1 VTGWLLDTNILS
13 ELRRP
18 KPEKNVVA
26 FVEGQALDLLYVST
40 VTLAEIRFGIELVGD
55 ATRRAELNDWL
66 THKLRP
72 MFEQRILNVSED
84 VLFKWRMVEAGRK
97 AGHIYSQPD
106 LFIAATALHH
116 GLISHSESLE
126 LVSRMLGV
134 ADWNTLSALLQADH
148 RPAASPLAVDPV
160 ARERTQAARYPAL
173 PIRDFVPFPTQV
185 FPLLISREKTKAAL
199 DQAFKGRWEVVLA
212 IQKDARVDEPGPQD
226 VHQIGLLAQLVEHEE
241 REDGA
246 LRVVMEARRR
256 VAIHRF
262 VGETDGYQAEVGD
275 AGEEPTGEAIELV
288 ERTLKR
294 FERYAAANDIRMAK
308 GWPSP
313 EQARDPG
320 RIADVIAMHTVM
332 WLKERQDLLATLD
345 PVARLQRIHAL
356 LASSALPF
364 SSAFEATRRRALASA
379 TQRNH
384 RYATLEHLLLALIDD
399 ADAAAVLRACNAD
412 LAALKADLLGFLGTE
427 RENLRVEPGAEA
439 RPSPA
444 FRRAAHRAQLQAQE
458 LCRSAVT
465 GVDVLLGLFPETLSP
480 AARLLDK
487 QGVSPAQ
494 AADVAAHSG
503 DTGG

>member
-1 VTGWLLDTNILS
+1 VN
-13 ELRRP
+13 
-18 KPEKNVVA
+18 
-26 FVEGQALDLLYVST
+26 
-40 VTLAEIRFGIELVGD
+40 
-55 ATRRAELNDWL
+55 
-66 THKLRP
+66 
-72 MFEQRILNVSED
+72 
-84 VLFKWRMVEAGRK
+84 
-97 AGHIYSQPD
+97 
-106 LFIAATALHH
+106 
-116 GLISHSESLE
+116 
-126 LVSRMLGV
+126 
-134 ADWNTLSALLQADH
+134 
-148 RPAASPLAVDPV
+148 PV
-160 ARERTQAARYPAL
+160 ARERTEAARYPAL

-262 VGETDGYQAEVGD
+262 VGEPDGYQAEVGD

-458 LCRSAVT
+458 LRRSAVT

-494 AADVAAHSG
+494 AAGVVAHSG
-503 DTGG
+503 RTGG